1 MRSGTD
7 DGDGTVKK
15 QTLVDCIGYRM
26 AMDNFQMGFD
36 KTKDQ
41 IEKIWKAAGMNP
53 LVLLDYEL
61 EGLERG
67 RKAAA
72 QE

>member
-1 MRSGTD
+1 
-7 DGDGTVKK
+7 
-15 QTLVDCIGYRM
+15 
-26 AMDNFQMGFD
+26 MDNFQMGFD